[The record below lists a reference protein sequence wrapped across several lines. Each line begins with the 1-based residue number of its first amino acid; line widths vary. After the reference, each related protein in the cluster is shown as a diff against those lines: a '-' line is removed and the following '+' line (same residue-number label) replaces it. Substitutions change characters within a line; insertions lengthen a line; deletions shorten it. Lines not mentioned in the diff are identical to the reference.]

1 MAFLGIDIGGTKR
14 VIVIGDPKGRPLA
27 QLRRPMEQS
36 GDWRADLATLV
47 EDIRRLLAETGSGSP
62 GQPLQLERIGIS
74 VPGPVDAERGILLNP
89 PNLPDWHD
97 VAIGK
102 ALREAFPE
110 FGNLEIRVENDANAA
125 VLAEHAAGA
134 GRGVEDL
141 VYLTMS
147 TGVGAGILSGG
158 RLLRGA
164 FGGAGEAG
172 HLPIEWPGRACRC
185 GLRGCLEAY
194 VGGHAWGVRLREVV
208 PDSSQVLARAG
219 GDRQA
224 VRPEH
229 LVAAARAGDAFA
241 LEEFGRWLDH
251 LARGIRH
258 LVMLFEPERIVLGTI
273 ATAAGESLCFE
284 PLRRRVARVVWPRQ
298 AERLSIVPAEL
309 GAELPQRAGLAVALA
324 GTRVMASAL

>member
-1 MAFLGIDIGGTKR
+1 MAILGIDIGGTKR
-14 VIVIGDPKGRPLA
+14 VIVIGDPDGRPLA
-27 QLRRPMEQS
+27 HLRRPMEQS
-36 GDWRADLATLV
+36 GDWQVDLARLV
-47 EDIRRLLAETGSGSP
+47 EDARTLLAQTGFGGP
-62 GQPLQLERIGIS
+62 TQLERIGVS
-74 VPGPVDAERGILLNP
+74 VPGPVDAEQGILLNP

-102 ALREAFPE
+102 ALREAFSE
-110 FGNLEIRVENDANAA
+110 SGEVEIRVENDANAA

-134 GRGVEDL
+134 GQGIRDL

-158 RLLRGA
+158 RLVRGA

-172 HLPIEWPGRACRC
+172 HLPIEWPGLPCRC

-194 VGGHAWGVRLREVV
+194 VGGHAWRARLREVV
-208 PDSSQVLARAG
+208 PEKSEVLARAG
-219 GDRQA
+219 GDREA

-251 LARGIRH
+251 LAQGIRS

-273 ATAAGESLCFE
+273 ATAAGETLCFE
-284 PLRRRVARVVWPRQ
+284 PLRRRVAGLVWPRQ
-298 AERLSIVPAEL
+298 AERLSIVPAAL
-309 GAELPQRAGLAVALA
+309 GEALPQRAGLAVALA
-324 GTRVMASAL
+324 GTRVIASAL